1 MITIDLEHGE
11 VSVSNEAGE
20 KTTYPLTSP
29 EAFAIVSRAWLRAGW
44 DTKYIYSFT
53 WLGRP
58 IIQLPEDLIRLQEA
72 VYAVKPTVIIETGI
86 AHGGSLVFYAGLLKA
101 MGGGRVIGVD
111 VEIRPH
117 NRRAIE
123 AHELFPMIT
132 MIEGSSTASEIVAKV
147 KSLVKPDDRVFIVL
161 DSNHSKEHVL
171 GELRAY
177 ADLVSAG
184 SYIVALD
191 GIMADL
197 VGAPRTKP
205 DWGWN
210 NPWQAAAEF
219 LRERPEFQL
228 EAPSFPFNE
237 GVVNE
242 RVTYFKGGWLK
253 RSEAAAR
260 QQAA

>member
-11 VSVSNEAGE
+11 VSVSNGAEE
-20 KTTYPLTSP
+20 TTTYPLTSP
-29 EAFAIVSRAWLRAGW
+29 QAFAIVSRPWLRAGW

-58 IIQLPEDLIRLQEA
+58 IIQLPEDLMRLQEA
-72 VYAVKPTVIIETGI
+72 VYQVKPTVIIETGI
-86 AHGGSLVFYAGLLKA
+86 AHGGSLVFYASLLKA

-132 MIEGSSTASEIVAKV
+132 MIEGSSVAPEIVTKV

-161 DSNHSKEHVL
+161 DSNHSKDHVL

-177 ADLVSAG
+177 A
-184 SYIVALD
+184 
-191 GIMADL
+191 
-197 VGAPRTKP
+197 
-205 DWGWN
+205 
-210 NPWQAAAEF
+210 
-219 LRERPEFQL
+219 
-228 EAPSFPFNE
+228 
-237 GVVNE
+237 
-242 RVTYFKGGWLK
+242 
-253 RSEAAAR
+253 
-260 QQAA
+260 